1 MAFFYFMELVLESA
15 SLIILGL
22 INNIPDD
29 VFLVFPWSLS
39 WLDLLVGT
47 NETSLP

>member
-22 INNIPDD
+22 INNISNNT
-29 VFLVFPWSLS
+29 FLVFP
-39 WLDLLVGT
+39 
-47 NETSLP
+47 